1 MRYVQ
6 LRAFHHVA
14 IEGGFSRAAERLNL
28 TQPAISDQV
37 RKLEQDYDVLLF
49 NRQKKQIKLTL
60 SGAQLLTIT
69 RRLFEAEGQ
78 AAEFLSEA
86 RALRDGTLRI
96 LADSAAH
103 VTPILAPF
111 REAYPGAQ
119 VKLGSGNTETVV
131 AALEAYEADIGIV
144 GEYPENEAAFE
155 ILRLGVSSI
164 VACVARRGPLS
175 GMNEIHIEEL
185 PKHPLVMREE
195 GSRTRA
201 RVEEAARA
209 AGITLKPAIEAE
221 GREAVREIVAS
232 GGGIGFVSQAEFGQ
246 DRRLQP
252 VLIRAESG
260 LVMEELLLCLK
271 DRQEGRLIAAFL
283 DHARN
288 SGAVPPDAGGT
299 RRAL

>member
-6 LRAFHHVA
+6 LRAFHYVA
-14 IEGGFSRAAERLNL
+14 IERGFSRAAEHLNL

-37 RKLEQDYDVLLF
+37 RRLEQEYDVLLF
-49 NRQKKQIKLTL
+49 NRRKKQIQLTL

-86 RALRDGTLRI
+86 RALKDGTLRI

-103 VTPILAPF
+103 VTPILSGF
-111 REAYPGAQ
+111 RDAYPG
-119 VKLGSGNTETVV
+119 VNIKLGSGNTETVV
-131 AALEAYEADIGIV
+131 DALEAYDAEIGIV
-144 GEYPENEAAFE
+144 GEYPENRAAFE

-175 GMNEIHIEEL
+175 GMNEIRVEDL
-185 PKHPLVMREE
+185 PNHPLVMREV

-201 RVEEAARA
+201 RVEDAARA
-209 AGITLKPAIEAE
+209 VGIELKPAIEAE

-252 VLIRAESG
+252 VLIRSDSG
-260 LVMEELLLCLK
+260 LVMEELLICLK
-271 DRQEGRLIAAFL
+271 DRAQGRLIRAFL
-283 DHARN
+283 EHARQ
-288 SGAVPPDAGGT
+288 SGGVTPEAGDRT
-299 RRAL
+299 TF

>member
-14 IEGGFSRAAERLNL
+14 IEGGFSRAAQRLNL

-37 RKLEQDYDVLLF
+37 RRLEQDYDILLF
-49 NRQKKQIKLTL
+49 DRKKKQIALTPAGSELL
-60 SGAQLLTIT
+60 SIT
-69 RRLFEAEGQ
+69 QRLFEAEHQ
-78 AAEFLSEA
+78 AGEYLSEA

-103 VTPILAPF
+103 VTPILARF
-111 REAYPGAQ
+111 REAFPGVH

-131 AALEAYEADIGIV
+131 AALEAYQADIGIV
-144 GEYPENEAAFE
+144 GEYPGNRSAFE

-175 GMNEIHIEEL
+175 GMNEIYVKDL
-185 PKHPLVMREE
+185 ADHPLVMREE

-209 AGITLKPAIEAE
+209 AGITLTPAIEAE

-252 VLIRAESG
+252 VLIRSESG
-260 LVMEELLLCLK
+260 LVMEEVLLCLK
-271 DRQEGRLIAAFL
+271 DRQDGRLIRAFL
-283 DHARN
+283 DHAR
-288 SGAVPPDAGGT
+288 AAGGVT
-299 RRAL
+299 PEDGDQRRF